1 LNPGLLDSILRKL
14 PKSTNANVLVGYDTS
29 DDAAVYRL
37 SNDLALVQ
45 TVDFLTPVADD
56 PFMYGRIAA
65 ANSLSDIYAMG
76 GQPISALSILAYPS
90 SGDFEVLEQI
100 LRGGLATMAEANCA
114 VVGGHSIADEE
125 IKFGYAVTGLI
136 HPDKIWKNV
145 GARPGDLLVLT
156 KALGSGVISTTL
168 KRDGAQEPWVI
179 AGTQTIA
186 SLNRLAADVLRQF
199 DGVEG
204 TLSPVHAATDVTG
217 FGLIGHAKEMASG
230 SGVSLRIDHREIEYL
245 PGAIEA
251 ARGMFVSAGLKN
263 NREFAQ
269 DYVRFA
275 PSVSEDFRAL
285 LFDPQTSGGLLASL
299 APESASRAVEV
310 LTQRGVSAHIIG
322 EVLSKQPALIEIF

>member
-1 LNPGLLDSILRKL
+1 MDSILRKL
-14 PKSTNANVLVGYDTS
+14 PKSANANVLVGYDTS

-56 PFMYGRIAA
+56 PFVYGRIAA
-65 ANSLSDIYAMG
+65 ANSLSDVYAMG

-90 SGDFEVLEQI
+90 SGDFEVLEQV
-100 LRGGLATMAEANCA
+100 LRGGLAAMEEANCC
-114 VVGGHSIADEE
+114 VVGGHSIADEQ

-145 GARPGDLLVLT
+145 GARHGDLLVLT
-156 KALGSGVISTTL
+156 KALGSGVISTAL
-168 KRDGAQEPWVI
+168 KHDKAQESWVN
-179 AGTQTIA
+179 AATQTMA
-186 SLNRLAADVLRQF
+186 SLNWPAADVLRQF
-199 DGVEG
+199 DGVG
-204 TLSPVHAATDVTG
+204 NGASPVHAATDVTG

-230 SGVSLRIDHREIEYL
+230 SGVSLRIEHQEIEYL

-251 ARGMFVSAGLKN
+251 AQGKFFSAGLKN

-275 PSVSEDFRAL
+275 RSVSEDFRAL

-299 APESASRAVEV
+299 PPEFASRAVEA
-310 LTQRGVSAHIIG
+310 LRQRGVSARIIG
-322 EVLSKQPALIEIF
+322 EVLPKQSALIEVI

>member
-1 LNPGLLDSILRKL
+1 LDSILRKL
-14 PKSTNANVLVGYDTS
+14 PKLANANVLVGYDTS

-65 ANSLSDIYAMG
+65 ANSLSDVYAMG

-100 LRGGLATMAEANCA
+100 LRGGLAVMEEANCA

-145 GARPGDLLVLT
+145 GAKPGDLLVLT
-156 KALGSGVISTTL
+156 KALGSGVISTAL
-168 KRDGAQEPWVI
+168 KRDKAQDSWINAATE
-179 AGTQTIA
+179 TMA
-186 SLNRLAADVLRQF
+186 SLNRPAADVLRQF
-199 DGVEG
+199 DGVGNG
-204 TLSPVHAATDVTG
+204 TSQVHAATDVTG

-230 SGVSLRIDHREIEYL
+230 SRVSLRIDHQQIQYL
-245 PGAIEA
+245 PGAVEA
-251 ARGMFVSAGLKN
+251 AHGKFFSAGLKN

-269 DYVRFA
+269 DHVRFA

-299 APESASRAVEV
+299 PSEAATRAVEA
-310 LTQRGVSAHIIG
+310 LRQRGVSARVIG
-322 EVLSKQPALIEIF
+322 EVLPKQPPLIEII

>member
-1 LNPGLLDSILRKL
+1 MDSILRKL

-37 SNDLALVQ
+37 SNELALVQ

-56 PFMYGRIAA
+56 PFAYGRIAA
-65 ANSLSDIYAMG
+65 ANSLSDVYAMG

-100 LRGGLATMAEANCA
+100 LRGGLAVMEEANCT

-136 HPDKIWKNV
+136 HPNKIWRNV

-156 KALGSGVISTTL
+156 KALGSGVISTAL
-168 KRDGAQEPWVI
+168 KRDRAQESWVN
-179 AGTQTIA
+179 AATQTMA
-186 SLNRLAADVLRQF
+186 SLNRGAADVLRQL
-199 DGVEG
+199 DGMGEG
-204 TLSPVHAATDVTG
+204 ESPVHAATDITG

-230 SGVSLRIDHREIEYL
+230 SKVSLRIDHQQIEYL

-251 ARGMFVSAGLKN
+251 AQGKFFSAGLKN
-263 NREFAQ
+263 NRDFAQ
-269 DYVRFA
+269 DHVRFA
-275 PSVSEDFRAL
+275 RSVSEEFRAL

-299 APESASRAVEV
+299 PSESANRAVEA
-310 LTQRGVSAHIIG
+310 LRQRGVAASTIG
-322 EVLSKQPALIEIF
+322 EVLPKQPALIEVV

>member
-1 LNPGLLDSILRKL
+1 LDSILRKL
-14 PKSTNANVLVGYDTS
+14 PKLANANVLVGYATS

-65 ANSLSDIYAMG
+65 ANSLSDVYAMG

-100 LRGGLATMAEANCA
+100 LRGGLAVMEEANCA

-136 HPDKIWKNV
+136 HPEKIWKNV
-145 GARPGDLLVLT
+145 GARPGDLLLLT
-156 KALGSGVISTTL
+156 KALGSGVISTAL
-168 KRDGAQEPWVI
+168 KRNRAQESWVNV
-179 AGTQTIA
+179 AMETMA
-186 SLNRLAADVLRQF
+186 SLNRSAADVLRQF
-199 DGVEG
+199 DGVGNG
-204 TLSPVHAATDVTG
+204 TSPVHAATDVTG

-230 SGVSLRIDHREIEYL
+230 SRVSLRIDHQEIEYL
-245 PGAIEA
+245 PGAVEA
-251 ARGMFVSAGLKN
+251 AHGKFFSAGLKN

-269 DYVRFA
+269 DHVRFA
-275 PSVSEDFRAL
+275 PSVSEHFRAL

-299 APESASRAVEV
+299 APETANRAVEA
-310 LTQRGVSAHIIG
+310 LTQRGVSARVIG
-322 EVLSKQPALIEIF
+322 EVLPTQPALIEII

>member
-1 LNPGLLDSILRKL
+1 MDSILKKL
-14 PKSTNANVLVGYDTS
+14 PKSANGNVLVGYES
-29 DDAAVYRL
+29 NDDAAVYRL

-56 PFMYGRIAA
+56 PFMYGQIAA
-65 ANSLSDIYAMG
+65 ANSLSDVYAMG

-100 LRGGLATMAEANCA
+100 LRGGLATMEEANCS

-156 KALGSGVISTTL
+156 KALGSGVISTAL
-168 KRDGAQEPWVI
+168 KRDKAQESWVI
-179 AGTQTIA
+179 AATQTMA
-186 SLNRLAADVLRQF
+186 SLNSSAADVLRQL
-199 DGVEG
+199 DGVGEG
-204 TLSPVHAATDVTG
+204 VSPVHAATDVTG

-230 SGVSLRIDHREIEYL
+230 SGVSLRIDHQKIEYL
-245 PGAIEA
+245 PGATEA
-251 ARGMFVSAGLKN
+251 AHGKFFSAGLKN

-269 DYVRFA
+269 DHVRFA
-275 PSVSEDFRAL
+275 PSVPDDFRAL

-299 APESASRAVEV
+299 APESASRAVEA
-310 LTQRGVSAHIIG
+310 LTQRGVSARVIG
-322 EVLSKQPALIEIF
+322 EVLPKQPALIEII

>member
-1 LNPGLLDSILRKL
+1 MDSILRKL
-14 PKSTNANVLVGYDTS
+14 PKSANANVLVGYDTS

-56 PFMYGRIAA
+56 PFVYGRIAA
-65 ANSLSDIYAMG
+65 ANSLSDVYAMG

-100 LRGGLATMAEANCA
+100 LRGGLAVMEEANCS

-125 IKFGYAVTGLI
+125 IKFGYAVTSVI

-145 GARPGDLLVLT
+145 GARHGDLLVLT
-156 KALGSGVISTTL
+156 KGLGSGVISTAL
-168 KRDGAQEPWVI
+168 KHDKAQKSWVN
-179 AGTQTIA
+179 AATQTMA
-186 SLNRLAADVLRQF
+186 SLNGPAADVLRQL
-199 DGVEG
+199 DGVG
-204 TLSPVHAATDVTG
+204 NRASPVHAATDVTG
-217 FGLIGHAKEMASG
+217 FGLVGHAREMASG
-230 SGVSLRIDHREIEYL
+230 SGVSFRIDHHEIEYL

-251 ARGMFVSAGLKN
+251 AQGKFFSAGLKN

-275 PSVSEDFRAL
+275 RSVSEDFRAL

-299 APESASRAVEV
+299 APEAAARAVEA
-310 LTQRGVSAHIIG
+310 LGERGVSARIIG
-322 EVLSKQPALIEIF
+322 EVLPKQSALIEVI

>member
-125 IKFGYAVTGLI
+125 IKFGGYAVTGLI
-136 HPDKIWKNV
+136 PPDKIWKNV

-217 FGLIGHAKEMASG
+217 FGL
-230 SGVSLRIDHREIEYL
+230 IDHREIEYL

>member
-1 LNPGLLDSILRKL
+1 MDSILKRL
-14 PKSTNANVLVGYDTS
+14 PKLANANVLVGYDTS

-56 PFMYGRIAA
+56 PFTYGRIAA
-65 ANSLSDIYAMG
+65 ANSLSDVYAMG

-100 LRGGLATMAEANCA
+100 LRGGLATMEEANCA
-114 VVGGHSIADEE
+114 VVGGHSIADDE

-145 GARPGDLLVLT
+145 GARPGDLVVLT
-156 KALGSGVISTTL
+156 KALGSGVISTAL
-168 KRDGAQEPWVI
+168 KRDKAQESWVN
-179 AGTQTIA
+179 AATQTMA
-186 SLNRLAADVLRQF
+186 SLNRPAAEVLRQV
-199 DGVEG
+199 DGSQG
-204 TLSPVHAATDVTG
+204 SLSAVHAVTDITG

-230 SGVSLRIDHREIEYL
+230 SGVSLRIDHQQIEYL
-245 PGAIEA
+245 PGAVEA
-251 ARGMFVSAGLKN
+251 ARGKFFSAGLKN

-269 DYVRFA
+269 DHVGFA

-299 APESASRAVEV
+299 SPEAATRAVEA
-310 LTQRGVSAHIIG
+310 LRQRGISASVIG
-322 EVLSKQPALIEIF
+322 EVLPKRAMLIEII

>member
-1 LNPGLLDSILRKL
+1 LA
-14 PKSTNANVLVGYDTS
+14 NANVLVGYDTS

-56 PFMYGRIAA
+56 PFIYGRIAA
-65 ANSLSDIYAMG
+65 ANSLSDVYAMG

-100 LRGGLATMAEANCA
+100 LRGGLATMEEANCT

-136 HPDKIWKNV
+136 HPDKIWKNI

-156 KALGSGVISTTL
+156 KALGSGVISTAL
-168 KRDGAQEPWVI
+168 KRDKAQESWVN
-179 AGTQTIA
+179 AATEMMA
-186 SLNRLAADVLRQF
+186 SLNRPAADVLRQLE
-199 DGVEG
+199 GVGEG
-204 TLSPVHAATDVTG
+204 ESQVHAATDVTG
-217 FGLIGHAKEMASG
+217 FGLVGHAKEMAGG
-230 SGVSLRIDHREIEYL
+230 SGVSFQIDHQQIEYL
-245 PGAIEA
+245 TGAVEA
-251 ARGMFVSAGLKN
+251 AHGKFFSSGLEN

-269 DYVRFA
+269 DHVRFA

-285 LFDPQTSGGLLASL
+285 LFDPQTSGGLLVSL
-299 APESASRAVEV
+299 APEAASHAAEAIR
-310 LTQRGVSAHIIG
+310 QRGVSARVIG
-322 EVLSKQPALIEIF
+322 EVLPKRPIPIEIV

>member
-1 LNPGLLDSILRKL
+1 LDSILRKL
-14 PKSTNANVLVGYDTS
+14 PKPTNANVLVGYDTS

-56 PFMYGRIAA
+56 PFTYGRIAA
-65 ANSLSDIYAMG
+65 SNSLSDVYAMG

-100 LRGGLATMAEANCA
+100 LRGGLATMEEANCA

-156 KALGSGVISTTL
+156 KALGSGVISTAL
-168 KRDGAQEPWVI
+168 KRDGAQESWVI
-179 AGTQTIA
+179 AATQTMA
-186 SLNRLAADVLRQF
+186 SVNRLAADVLRQV
-199 DGVEG
+199 DGVVG
-204 TLSPVHAATDVTG
+204 KLSPVHAATDVTG

-230 SGVSLRIDHREIEYL
+230 SGVSVRIDHQQIEYL

-251 ARGMFVSAGLKN
+251 ARGMFFSAGLKN

-269 DYVRFA
+269 DHVLFA

-299 APESASRAVEV
+299 SPDAASRAMEM
-310 LTQRGVSAHIIG
+310 LAERGVSARIIG
-322 EVLSKQPALIEIF
+322 EVLSQQPALIEIF